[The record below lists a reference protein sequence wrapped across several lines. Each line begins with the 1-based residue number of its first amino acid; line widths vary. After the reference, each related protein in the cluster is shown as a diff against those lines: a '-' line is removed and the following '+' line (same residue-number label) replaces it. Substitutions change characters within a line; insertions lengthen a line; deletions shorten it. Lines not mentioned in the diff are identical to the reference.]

1 MCQAHAAALSSYSSE
16 GFANTFLGWLNG
28 GAMMLMTSIG
38 HRTGLFDAL
47 DGMEP
52 ATAATIAQRAGLSER
67 YVREWLGAMVTGG
80 VVHYNPERG
89 VYHLPPEHAALLTRR
104 ATPNNLAVT
113 SQWLSVLG
121 GVEDEVVRA
130 FAHGKG
136 VPYSAYGRFHEVMAE
151 ESSQTVTAGLEA
163 HILPLVPGL
172 VEKLERGIDVV
183 DIACGMGLAIL
194 HLAQRFP
201 RSRFTGVDVSDEAI
215 SAGVRRI
222 ESLALTNVRLVK
234 ADLATYAPEAAYDLV
249 LAFDAIHDQA
259 RPDAVLGN
267 VRRMLRTGGLYLMQD
282 IKART
287 PLEENMNAPLA
298 PFTYTISCMH
308 CMSVS
313 LANGGPGLGAAW
325 GRELALKML
334 GDAGF
339 NDVRVEE
346 LPHDMMNYY
355 YIAPRG

>member
-130 FAHGKG
+130 FAHG
-136 VPYSAYGRFHEVMAE
+136 R
-151 ESSQTVTAGLEA
+151 
-163 HILPLVPGL
+163 
-172 VEKLERGIDVV
+172 
-183 DIACGMGLAIL
+183 AC
-194 HLAQRFP
+194 R
-201 RSRFTGVDVSDEAI
+201 T
-215 SAGVRRI
+215 
-222 ESLALTNVRLVK
+222 
-234 ADLATYAPEAAYDLV
+234 
-249 LAFDAIHDQA
+249 
-259 RPDAVLGN
+259 
-267 VRRMLRTGGLYLMQD
+267 RRMGG
-282 IKART
+282 
-287 PLEENMNAPLA
+287 
-298 PFTYTISCMH
+298 FT
-308 CMSVS
+308 
-313 LANGGPGLGAAW
+313 
-325 GRELALKML
+325 R
-334 GDAGF
+334 
-339 NDVRVEE
+339 
-346 LPHDMMNYY
+346 
-355 YIAPRG
+355 